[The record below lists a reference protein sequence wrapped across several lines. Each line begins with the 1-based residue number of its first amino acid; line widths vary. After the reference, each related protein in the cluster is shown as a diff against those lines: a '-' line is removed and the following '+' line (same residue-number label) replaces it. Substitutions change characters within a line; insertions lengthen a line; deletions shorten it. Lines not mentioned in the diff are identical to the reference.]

1 MKYYAGKFSMG
12 EPLIETVRTIEISE
26 ESLSSSVLER
36 YKERGFDVCP
46 ETNPRTIRE
55 FIISAIAKYGISVRF
70 KVKGSMYNPET
81 GKKEKFRYGPH
92 RCNNILDSVSIIT
105 TLGDIINLQVCIKGK
120 KKDRFVI
127 VKNRRY
133 VKHYKSKLIERPK
146 VEEPEDTVLSVLNMD
161 QDDTK
166 EPTEV
171 KKEETQGTEQE
182 LFTLDEK
189 KERTM
194 FRSFSNSLCEYIRDM
209 NASLYTTT
217 KKAGEVSGVL
227 AVWVSVRYKYNKNA
241 NIHNRKIGY
250 YENLWAL
257 YNKVSSLSEK
267 YEIHDIRIR
276 PMILNRYRDTY
287 DYFVIEDKDLDV
299 LLKMSE
305 PHLRKML
312 VEGQVRRPLEPLEE
326 PVTNFITE
334 CKAEFN
340 EDRKFIVEIKT
351 MDGNVM
357 TFNYKDIDDLKIRM
371 YHTRYKSSITE
382 MTIYCSD
389 DDGEAKLAFDEN
401 TVRSFF
407 VKTSEYLTTK

>member
-26 ESLSSSVLER
+26 DSLSSSVLER
-36 YKERGFDVCP
+36 YKESGFDICP

-70 KVKGSMYNPET
+70 KVAGSMYNPET

-92 RCNNILDSVSIIT
+92 RCSNILDSVSIIT

-133 VKHYKSKLIERPK
+133 VKHFKSKLIVPEIK
-146 VEEPEDTVLSVLNMD
+146 VDEAEA
-161 QDDTK
+161 
-166 EPTEV
+166 

-189 KERTM
+189 KERTILS
-194 FRSFSNSLCEYIRDM
+194 SFLNSLCEYIRDM
-209 NASLYTTT
+209 NASLYTT

-241 NIHNRKIGY
+241 NIHKRKIGY
-250 YENLWAL
+250 YENLWSL

-267 YEIHDIRIR
+267 YEIHDIHIR
-276 PMILNRYRDTY
+276 PMILNRYRDFY

-299 LLKMSE
+299 FLKMNE
-305 PHLRKML
+305 PHLRKMPGEL
-312 VEGQVRRPLEPLEE
+312 KVRRPLEPLEE

-351 MDGNVM
+351 MDGNVT

-371 YHTRYKSSITE
+371 YHTRYKNSITE
-382 MTIYCSD
+382 MTIYCTD

-401 TVRSFF
+401 TVKSFF
-407 VKTSEYLTTK
+407 VKTAEYLTTK

>member
-1 MKYYAGKFSMG
+1 MKYYVGKFSMG
-12 EPLIETVRTIEISE
+12 EPLIETVRTIEIGE
-26 ESLSSSVLER
+26 EPQWSSVLER
-36 YKERGFDVCP
+36 YKKRGFDICP

-92 RCNNILDSVSIIT
+92 RCFNILDSVSIIT
-105 TLGDIINLQVCIKGK
+105 TLGDIINLQVCIKGE

-133 VKHYKSKLIERPK
+133 AKHYKPKLIVPEIK
-146 VEEPEDTVLSVLNMD
+146 VEEPEAKVLNMEPS
-161 QDDTK
+161 DDK
-166 EPTEV
+166 DPIEI
-171 KKEETQGTEQE
+171 KKEETQATEQE

-189 KERTM
+189 KERTI
-194 FRSFSNSLCEYIRDM
+194 FSSFLNSLCEYIRDM
-209 NASLYTTT
+209 NASLYTT
-217 KKAGEVSGVL
+217 KKVGEVSGVL

-241 NIHNRKIGY
+241 NIHKRKIGY
-250 YENLWAL
+250 YENLWGL

-267 YEIHDIRIR
+267 YEIHDIHIR
-276 PMILNRYRDTY
+276 PMILNRYRDFY
-287 DYFVIEDKDLDV
+287 DYFVIEDKDLGV
-299 LLKMSE
+299 FLKMNE
-305 PHLRKML
+305 PHLRKMP
-312 VEGQVRRPLEPLEE
+312 VEVKVRRALEPLEE

-340 EDRKFIVEIKT
+340 EDRKFIVEINT
-351 MDGNVM
+351 MDGNVT
-357 TFNYKDIDDLKIRM
+357 TFNYKDIDDLKVRM
-371 YHTRYKSSITE
+371 YHTCYKSSITE

-407 VKTSEYLTTK
+407 VKTAEYLTTK

>member
-26 ESLSSSVLER
+26 DSLSSSVLER
-36 YKERGFDVCP
+36 YKESGFDICP
-46 ETNPRTIRE
+46 EANPRTIRE

-92 RCNNILDSVSIIT
+92 RCSNILDSISIIT

-133 VKHYKSKLIERPK
+133 VKHYKSKLVEHESK
-146 VEEPEDTVLSVLNMD
+146 V
-161 QDDTK
+161 
-166 EPTEV
+166 EV

-189 KERTM
+189 KERTT
-194 FRSFSNSLCEYIRDM
+194 FSSFLTSLCEYIRDM

-227 AVWVSVRYKYNKNA
+227 AVWVSVRYRYNKNA
-241 NIHNRKIGY
+241 NIHKRKIGY
-250 YENLWAL
+250 YENLWGL
-257 YNKVSSLSEK
+257 YHKVSSLSEK
-267 YEIHDIRIR
+267 YEIHDIHIR
-276 PMILNRYRDTY
+276 PMILNRYRDAY

-299 LLKMSE
+299 FLKMNE
-305 PHLRKML
+305 PHLRKMP
-312 VEGQVRRPLEPLEE
+312 VELKVRRPLEPLEE

-351 MDGNVM
+351 MDGNVT
-357 TFNYKDIDDLKIRM
+357 TFNWKGIDDLKIRM

-407 VKTSEYLTTK
+407 VKTAEYLTTK

>member
-26 ESLSSSVLER
+26 DSLSSSVLER
-36 YKERGFDVCP
+36 YKESGFDICP

-92 RCNNILDSVSIIT
+92 RCFNILDSVSIIT

-133 VKHYKSKLIERPK
+133 VKHYKSKLIEHESK
-146 VEEPEDTVLSVLNMD
+146 VEDPIEA
-161 QDDTK
+161 
-166 EPTEV
+166 

-189 KERTM
+189 KERTT
-194 FRSFSNSLCEYIRDM
+194 FSSFLTSLCEYIRDM

-227 AVWVSVRYKYNKNA
+227 AVWVSVRYRYNKNA
-241 NIHNRKIGY
+241 NIHKRKIGY
-250 YENLWAL
+250 YENLWGL
-257 YNKVSSLSEK
+257 YHKVSSLSEK
-267 YEIHDIRIR
+267 YEIHDIHIR
-276 PMILNRYRDTY
+276 PMILNRYRDAY
-287 DYFVIEDKDLDV
+287 DYFVIEDKDLDIF
-299 LLKMSE
+299 LKMNE
-305 PHLRKML
+305 PHRIPWHLNVRLFLR
-312 VEGQVRRPLEPLEE
+312 P
-326 PVTNFITE
+326 
-334 CKAEFN
+334 A
-340 EDRKFIVEIKT
+340 
-351 MDGNVM
+351 
-357 TFNYKDIDDLKIRM
+357 
-371 YHTRYKSSITE
+371 
-382 MTIYCSD
+382 
-389 DDGEAKLAFDEN
+389 
-401 TVRSFF
+401 
-407 VKTSEYLTTK
+407 

>member
-36 YKERGFDVCP
+36 YKERGFDICP

-127 VKNRRY
+127 VKNHRY
-133 VKHYKSKLIERPK
+133 VKHFKSKLIAPEIK
-146 VEEPEDTVLSVLNMD
+146 VDEAEA
-161 QDDTK
+161 
-166 EPTEV
+166 
-171 KKEETQGTEQE
+171 KKEETQATEQE

-189 KERTM
+189 KERTI
-194 FRSFSNSLCEYIRDM
+194 FSSFLNSLCEYIRDM
-209 NASLYTTT
+209 NASLYTT
-217 KKAGEVSGVL
+217 KKVGEVSGVL

-241 NIHNRKIGY
+241 NIHKRKIGY
-250 YENLWAL
+250 YENLWGL

-267 YEIHDIRIR
+267 YEIHDIHIR
-276 PMILNRYRDTY
+276 PMILNRYRDFY
-287 DYFVIEDKDLDV
+287 DYFVIEDKDLGV
-299 LLKMSE
+299 FLKMNE
-305 PHLRKML
+305 PHLRKMP
-312 VEGQVRRPLEPLEE
+312 VEVKVRRALEPLEE

-340 EDRKFIVEIKT
+340 EDRKFIVEINT
-351 MDGNVM
+351 MDGNVT

-371 YHTRYKSSITE
+371 YHTRYKSAIKE

-401 TVRSFF
+401 TVKSFF
-407 VKTSEYLTTK
+407 VKTAEYLTTK

>member
-26 ESLSSSVLER
+26 DSLSSSVLER
-36 YKERGFDVCP
+36 YKESGFDICP

-92 RCNNILDSVSIIT
+92 RCFNILDSVSIIT

-133 VKHYKSKLIERPK
+133 VKHYKSKLIEHESK
-146 VEEPEDTVLSVLNMD
+146 VEDPIEA
-161 QDDTK
+161 
-166 EPTEV
+166 

-189 KERTM
+189 KERTT
-194 FRSFSNSLCEYIRDM
+194 FSSFLTSLCEYIRDM

-227 AVWVSVRYKYNKNA
+227 AVWVSVRYRYNKNA
-241 NIHNRKIGY
+241 NIHKRKIGY
-250 YENLWAL
+250 YENLWGL
-257 YNKVSSLSEK
+257 YHKVSSLSEK
-267 YEIHDIRIR
+267 YEIHDIHIR
-276 PMILNRYRDTY
+276 PMILNRYRDAY
-287 DYFVIEDKDLDV
+287 DYFVIEDKDLDIF
-299 LLKMSE
+299 LKMNE
-305 PHLRKML
+305 PHLRKMP
-312 VEGQVRRPLEPLEE
+312 VELKVRRALEPIEE

-340 EDRKFIVEIKT
+340 EDRKFIVEINT
-351 MDGNVM
+351 MDGNVT